1 MEWRS
6 TISIASLRLPNGA
19 GNDYEN
25 KIHICSESFHLEVNV
40 LQLSDSNRKPP
51 VEKLKNVA
59 GEHLRL
65 RRGATVIGDILY
77 APGGACG
84 PRVQHDYQL
93 VVIHKGALN
102 LSLDGEEM
110 HVGRGQ
116 GILLSP
122 GHREHF
128 RFSTET
134 ETHHSWCAIDPEAVP
149 TDMQKDFQTHR
160 GPIPFVGR
168 MLRILQLME
177 RAQPF
182 PDDPLQA
189 GFYLG
194 LGLAL
199 FCDFSLAVRNGQV
212 GKSPGGAVLLKLDQI
227 ISGRYSDPL
236 TLLEI
241 SRAIG
246 VSRQHLLKVCRME
259 GKPTPMVQL
268 YQARVEAAMDLLQ
281 QTGLSVNEIAEKCG
295 FVNVFHFSRK
305 FKEISGFSP
314 RTWRRGA
321 WQRSV
326 YDLSKR

>member
-1 MEWRS
+1 M
-6 TISIASLRLPNGA
+6 
-19 GNDYEN
+19 
-25 KIHICSESFHLEVNV
+25 
-40 LQLSDSNRKPP
+40 NRKPP
-51 VEKLKNVA
+51 VERLKNVA
-59 GEHLRL
+59 REYLRL
-65 RRGATVIGDILY
+65 RRGATVIGDTLY

-93 VVIHKGALN
+93 VVIHQGTLN
-102 LSLDGEEM
+102 LLLDGEET
-110 HVGRGQ
+110 HVGKGQ

-128 RFSTET
+128 RFSADT

-149 TDMQKDFQTHR
+149 TDMQKDFQTHK
-160 GPIPFVGR
+160 GPIPFAGR
-168 MLRILQLME
+168 MRRILELME

-182 PDDPLQA
+182 PDDPLHA

-199 FCDFSLAVRNGQV
+199 FCDFSLAARNGQV
-212 GKSPGGAVLLKLDQI
+212 GQSSAGDVLLKLDEI
-227 ISGRYSDPL
+227 ISRRYCDPL

-259 GKPTPMVQL
+259 GKPTPIVQL
-268 YQARVEAAMDLLQ
+268 YHARVEAAMDLLQ
-281 QTGLSVNEIAEKCG
+281 QTGLSVNEIADKCG

-314 RTWRRGA
+314 RAWRHEV